1 MTQNRTPPANPL
13 DEKPYPD
20 HAGNSRDGNQSLKG
34 APRRI
39 DPEQTDE
46 TGKAPPKGRPDQQE
60 YLDVNR
66 EERPGEPDKGR

>member
-1 MTQNRTPPANPL
+1 MIQHHTPPAIPS
-13 DEKPYPD
+13 DEKPFPD
-20 HAGNSRDGNQSLKG
+20 HAGNSRDGDQSLKG
-34 APRRI
+34 TPRKI

-66 EERPGEPDKGR
+66 EERPGEPDREK